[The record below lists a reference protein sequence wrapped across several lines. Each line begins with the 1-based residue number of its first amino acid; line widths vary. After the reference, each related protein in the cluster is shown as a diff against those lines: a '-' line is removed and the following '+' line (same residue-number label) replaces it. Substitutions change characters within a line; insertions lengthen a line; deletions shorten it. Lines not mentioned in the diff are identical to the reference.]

1 MAEALM
7 YKEFYGLRER
17 PFTLIPDPDFLYL
30 SPQHKL
36 ARAYLEYGL
45 TQRLGFI
52 VLTGEVGTGKTTLIK
67 SLLKSAGRKQRI
79 GVIYQ
84 TSFGAED
91 LLELLLREFGI
102 KGHFTTRVAR
112 LAAFN
117 QFLLNAYARQEHV
130 VLIVDEA
137 QNLGPEALEELRLLS
152 NLQTEKE
159 PLLQV
164 ILVGQTALQERLRH
178 PALMQLAQRVS
189 VQYHLNPLDHKET
202 REYVVYRLA
211 RAGGSG
217 IFTDSALDKLFDYTK
232 GVPRRLNTCCDLAL
246 VAGFAEGRREIDGE
260 FIDTVMAT
268 QGIGVETLG
277 PSAAPAAAPTTEP
290 EPGYRQPAAPRPTPA
305 HDGLGLAVAELSS
318 RLSRLEGLALE
329 LYGQMLPVL
338 RQLLGKP
345 PPPAPEQILAAESP
359 GSFPSDQESD
369 ATDAAHAAGGPY
381 RPGTTGASKDTGA
394 AGGSESA
401 GAAPPKSPGSAKS
414 WWSKIRGR

>member
-1 MAEALM
+1 M
-7 YKEFYGLRER
+7 YEEFYGLRER

-67 SLLKSAGRKQRI
+67 SLLKGAGRKQRL

-84 TSFGAED
+84 TSFGAAD

-152 NLQTEKE
+152 NLQAEKE

-164 ILVGQTALQERLRH
+164 ILVGQPALQQRLRH
-178 PALMQLAQRVS
+178 PALMQLAQRIS
-189 VQYHLNPLDHKET
+189 VQYHLTPLDHKET
-202 REYVVYRLA
+202 REYIVYRLA

-217 IFTDSALDKLFDYTK
+217 IFTDSALDKLFDYSK

-260 FIDTVMAT
+260 FLDTVMAA
-268 QGIGVETLG
+268 QGMGLEPLE
-277 PSAAPAAAPTTEP
+277 PAEEPAPEPQAAPLPSLEL
-290 EPGYRQPAAPRPTPA
+290 QPRPPD
-305 HDGLGLAVAELSS
+305 DGLGLAVAELSS

-329 LYGQMLPVL
+329 LSGQMLPVL

-345 PPPAPEQILAAESP
+345 DPPDPESLLAADSP
-359 GSFPSDQESD
+359 RSFRSEEESD
-369 ATDAAHAAGGPY
+369 APDATQTAGEPY
-381 RPGTTGASKDTGA
+381 KPGATGGAKDTVASGGTDA
-394 AGGSESA
+394 AGGSEPA
-401 GAAPPKSPGSAKS
+401 GAARPKPRRPFKT
-414 WWSKIRGR
+414 WWSRLWGR

>member
-1 MAEALM
+1 M
-7 YKEFYGLRER
+7 YEEFYGLSER

-45 TQRLGFI
+45 SQRLGFI

-67 SLLKSAGRKQRI
+67 SLLKAAGRQQRL

-84 TSFGAED
+84 TSFGAAD

-117 QFLLNAYARQEHV
+117 QFLLNAYARKEHV

-152 NLQTEKE
+152 NLQAEKE

-164 ILVGQTALQERLRH
+164 ILVGQTALQDRLRH
-178 PALMQLAQRVS
+178 PSLMQLAQRVS
-189 VQYHLNPLDHKET
+189 VHYHLTPLDRKET
-202 REYVVYRLA
+202 KEYIVYRLA

-217 IFTDSALDKLFDYTK
+217 IFTDSALEKLYDLTK
-232 GVPRRLNTCCDLAL
+232 GVPRRLNTWCDLAL

-260 FIDTVMAT
+260 FLEMVISA
-268 QGIGVETLG
+268 QGVGLETLE
-277 PSAAPAAAPTTEP
+277 PSAATGPAP
-290 EPGYRQPAAPRPTPA
+290 Q
-305 HDGLGLAVAELSS
+305 AE
-318 RLSRLEGLALE
+318 E
-329 LYGQMLPVL
+329 Q
-338 RQLLGKP
+338 KP
-345 PPPAPEQILAAESP
+345 PISGRRPRTTGWAWRWPNSPPA
-359 GSFPSDQESD
+359 
-369 ATDAAHAAGGPY
+369 
-381 RPGTTGASKDTGA
+381 
-394 AGGSESA
+394 
-401 GAAPPKSPGSAKS
+401 
-414 WWSKIRGR
+414 

>member
-1 MAEALM
+1 M
-7 YKEFYGLRER
+7 YQEFYGLSER

-67 SLLKSAGRKQRI
+67 SLLKAAGRQQRI

-102 KGHFTTRVAR
+102 KGRFTTRVAR

-117 QFLLNAYARQEHV
+117 QFLLNAFSRGENV

-164 ILVGQTALQERLRH
+164 ILVGQPDLQERLRH
-178 PALMQLAQRVS
+178 PSLMQLAQRVS
-189 VQYHLNPLDHKET
+189 VQYHLTPLDKKET
-202 REYVVYRLA
+202 KEYIVYRLA

-217 IFTDSALDKLFDYTK
+217 IFTDSALDKLYEYTK
-232 GVPRRLNTCCDLAL
+232 GVPRRVNTLCDLAL
-246 VAGFAEGRREIDGE
+246 VAGFAEARHDIDAE
-260 FIDTVMAT
+260 FLETVLAT
-268 QGIGVETLG
+268 QGLSFETLE
-277 PSAAPAAAPTTEP
+277 PAAGSIPEPQADFQKPAAA
-290 EPGYRQPAAPRPTPA
+290 RSSVAD
-305 HDGLGLAVAELSS
+305 DGLSLAVAELSS
-318 RLSRLEGLALE
+318 RLSQLESLMLE
-329 LYGQMLPVL
+329 LSGHMLPVL
-338 RQLLGKP
+338 RQLLGKQVRSDTETVL
-345 PPPAPEQILAAESP
+345 PAE
-359 GSFPSDQESD
+359 PSDIPFTDRQEESE
-369 ATDAAHAAGGPY
+369 
-381 RPGTTGASKDTGA
+381 
-394 AGGSESA
+394 GSQDQPTSSLPETQV
-401 GAAPPKSPGSAKS
+401 PHKS
-414 WWSKIRGR
+414 WWSKLWGRG

>member
-1 MAEALM
+1 M
-7 YKEFYGLRER
+7 YQEFYGLSER
-17 PFTLIPDPDFLYL
+17 PFTIIPDPDFLYL

-67 SLLKSAGRKQRI
+67 SLLKAAHRQQRV

-84 TSFGAED
+84 TSFAAED

-117 QFLLNAYARQEHV
+117 QFLLNAYSRGEHV

-164 ILVGQTALQERLRH
+164 ILVGQPDLQERLRH
-178 PALMQLAQRVS
+178 PSLMQLAQRVS
-189 VQYHLNPLDHKET
+189 VQYHLNPLDRKET
-202 REYVVYRLA
+202 KEYIVYRLA

-217 IFTDSALDKLFDYTK
+217 IFTDSAMEKLFDYTK
-232 GVPRRLNTCCDLAL
+232 GVPRRINTLCDLSL
-246 VAGFAEGRREIDGE
+246 VAGFAEARHEIDDE
-260 FIDTVMAT
+260 FMETVMYAQGLSLETAEPAT
-268 QGIGVETLG
+268 GPLPEPQTEYQQSAPSR
-277 PSAAPAAAPTTEP
+277 PSASD
-290 EPGYRQPAAPRPTPA
+290 
-305 HDGLGLAVAELSS
+305 DGLGQAVAELAS
-318 RLSRLEGLALE
+318 RLSRLESLMLE
-329 LYGQMLPVL
+329 LSGHLLPVL
-338 RQLLGKP
+338 RQLLGKQATPDTENVVVAGP
-345 PPPAPEQILAAESP
+345 PDTGFTEEGTESAQDSP
-359 GSFPSDQESD
+359 
-369 ATDAAHAAGGPY
+369 DAAPAKPH
-381 RPGTTGASKDTGA
+381 RPRKG
-394 AGGSESA
+394 
-401 GAAPPKSPGSAKS
+401 
-414 WWSKIRGR
+414 WWSRVWGR

>member
-1 MAEALM
+1 M
-7 YKEFYGLRER
+7 YQEFYGLSER
-17 PFTLIPDPDFLYL
+17 PFTIIPDPDFLYL

-67 SLLKSAGRKQRI
+67 SLLKAADRQQRV

-84 TSFGAED
+84 TSFAAED

-117 QFLLNAYARQEHV
+117 QFLLNAYSRGEHV

-164 ILVGQTALQERLRH
+164 ILVGQPDLQERLRH
-178 PALMQLAQRVS
+178 PSLMQLAQRVS
-189 VQYHLNPLDHKET
+189 VQYHLNPLDRKET
-202 REYVVYRLA
+202 KEYIVYRLA

-217 IFTDSALDKLFDYTK
+217 IFSDSAMEKLFDYTK
-232 GVPRRLNTCCDLAL
+232 GVPRRINTLCDLSL
-246 VAGFAEGRREIDGE
+246 VAGFAEGRHEIDDE
-260 FIDTVMAT
+260 FMETVMAA
-268 QGIGVETLG
+268 QGLSFATAEPATG
-277 PSAAPAAAPTTEP
+277 PMP
-290 EPGYRQPAAPRPTPA
+290 EPQTEYRQPTPSRPPA
-305 HDGLGLAVAELSS
+305 SDDGLGQAVAELAS
-318 RLSRLEGLALE
+318 RLSRLESLMLE
-329 LYGQMLPVL
+329 LSGHLLPVL
-338 RQLLGKP
+338 RQLLGKQATP
-345 PPPAPEQILAAESP
+345 DTENVFST
-359 GSFPSDQESD
+359 GPSDTALTEE
-369 ATDAAHAAGGPY
+369 AT
-381 RPGTTGASKDTGA
+381 
-394 AGGSESA
+394 ESA
-401 GAAPPKSPGSAKS
+401 QDSHDFAPSKPHRPRKG
-414 WWSKIRGR
+414 WWSRIWGR